1 MPAGERYMATS
12 LMTAVL
18 TLFPWV
24 AQGVRSKAL
33 ETRQQHGAP
42 GVADA

>member
-1 MPAGERYMATS
+1 MATS